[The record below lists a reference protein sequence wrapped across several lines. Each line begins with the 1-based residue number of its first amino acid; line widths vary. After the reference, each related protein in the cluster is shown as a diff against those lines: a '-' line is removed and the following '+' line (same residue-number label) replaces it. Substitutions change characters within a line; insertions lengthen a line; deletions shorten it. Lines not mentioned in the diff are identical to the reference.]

1 MAGIVA
7 SESAQMERLLT
18 ARMYLYTLF
27 HKAFGGTPN
36 GEFLEAVCSEATQDA
51 LGEYA
56 QESPELVRAAGFFAG
71 LASANRAELLDSMK
85 DEYVRMFVGP
95 AQLVAYPWESVYVT
109 HRLAACQESTILV
122 REAYRLQGL
131 EPRKLLRVPDDHVS
145 IMCAF
150 LAELARRSRAAF
162 LSGDSAA
169 LAAALRVQQAFG
181 AKHVLN
187 WVDEYAAAAR
197 RSKTATFYPQAIE
210 AFADFAKVDSVFLGE
225 AAFWAESLEGPCC
238 NGLADACDGAAEAC
252 DKLAAL
258 KMFGI
263 EDNELVETKL

>member
-1 MAGIVA
+1 MAGIEA

-36 GEFLEAVCSEATQDA
+36 EKFLEAMCSEATRDA

-56 QESPELVRAAGFFAG
+56 QESPELERAAGFFAG
-71 LASANRAELLDSMK
+71 LVSANRADLLDSMK

-95 AQLVAYPWESVYVT
+95 AQLVAYPWETVYVT

-162 LSGDSAA
+162 SRGDSASFA
-169 LAAALRVQQAFG
+169 EALRVQQAFV

-187 WVDEYAAAAR
+187 WAYEYAAAAR
-197 RSKTATFYPQAIE
+197 RSKTAAFYPQAIE

-238 NGLADACDGAAEAC
+238 DGLVGACDGAVEAC

>member
-1 MAGIVA
+1 MAGIEA
-7 SESAQMERLLT
+7 LESAQMERLLT

-36 GEFLEAVCSEATQDA
+36 EEFLEAVCSEAAQDA

-56 QESPELVRAAGFFAG
+56 QESSELARVAEFFAG

-95 AQLVAYPWESVYVT
+95 AQLTAYPWESVYVT
-109 HRLAACQESTILV
+109 HQLAACQESTILV

-150 LAELARRSRAAF
+150 LAELARRSCAVFSR
-162 LSGDSAA
+162 GDSASFA
-169 LAAALRVQQAFG
+169 EALRVQQAFVT
-181 AKHVLN
+181 KHVLN

-197 RSKTATFYPQAIE
+197 RSKTVAFYPQAIE

-238 NGLADACDGAAEAC
+238 EGFEEDCAALVAAC

-258 KMFGI
+258 ELLGI